1 MAKYK
6 DIIDEFK
13 TVSDAFAAVNY
24 FVYDKV
30 SRVNGTIQ
38 DKAYPMILVN
48 SSPNYVRGNNNNL
61 FLPRSKQFTFNIFCY
76 GDYNTAERK
85 VKSLQEKQA
94 EIDNI
99 LDQYIA
105 ELINRNINGSNG
117 FSIIETG
124 LSGFLAHE
132 VHNDKLVQS
141 TYTLVVELDSDCITG
156 TFNY

>member
-13 TVSDAFAAVNY
+13 TVSDAFASVNY

-61 FLPRSKQFTFNIFCY
+61 FLPRGKQFTFNIFCY

-85 VKSLQEKQA
+85 VKSLQEKQG

-105 ELINRNINGSNG
+105 ELINRNIDGSNG

-141 TYTLVVELDSDCITG
+141 TYTLVVELDSDCLTG
-156 TFNY
+156 AFTY

>member
-13 TVSDAFAAVNY
+13 TVSDAFASVNY

-61 FLPRSKQFTFNIFCY
+61 FLPRGKQFTFNIFCY

-85 VKSLQEKQA
+85 VKSLQEKQG

-105 ELINRNINGSNG
+105 ELINRNIDGSNG

-141 TYTLVVELDSDCITG
+141 TYTLVVELDSDCLTG
-156 TFNY
+156 TFTY